1 MDIGCWLLDICTFNT
16 RFLSLRTVRGAR
28 RNKHHKGD
36 MNMSTTIL
44 DEWTGYGLANGVF
57 ANFVRSQRFFSRGDA
72 ERRRLKHDGK

>member
-1 MDIGCWLLDICTFNT
+1 MMAGQIGYWLLDICTFNT

-44 DEWTGYGLANGVF
+44 NEWTGYGRVGRKELKEV
-57 ANFVRSQRFFSRGDA
+57 VRA
-72 ERRRLKHDGK
+72 VI